1 MRHEVILC
9 VRSAHHERE
18 ESLSAG
24 VPLKGPGSSRVL
36 DALWCNL
43 GLIFKHFFSILMA
56 TILLEKWLIPIM
68 ICFSDPHPLPRPCFR
83 ANRKTVANCTSQ
95 VRSAKSLSAG
105 GRGPLK
111 DNMEYL
117 GHDYMLPWT
126 ALFHVYP
133 VTNEVVVLIKIVQKN
148 FNESWQR
155 CYRKTT
161 FWQNTDTERH
171 MWDSG
176 NCVISAEWRTQKL
189 WSCFSFK
196 FQKY

>member
-111 DNMEYL
+111 GPGSSRVLDALWCNL
-117 GHDYMLPWT
+117 GLIFKPFFSILMATILLEKGLIHIMICHSEPPPPAVLPR
-126 ALFHVYP
+126 
-133 VTNEVVVLIKIVQKN
+133 
-148 FNESWQR
+148 ESQNR
-155 CYRKTT
+155 CG
-161 FWQNTDTERH
+161 F
-171 MWDSG
+171 
-176 NCVISAEWRTQKL
+176 
-189 WSCFSFK
+189 
-196 FQKY
+196 